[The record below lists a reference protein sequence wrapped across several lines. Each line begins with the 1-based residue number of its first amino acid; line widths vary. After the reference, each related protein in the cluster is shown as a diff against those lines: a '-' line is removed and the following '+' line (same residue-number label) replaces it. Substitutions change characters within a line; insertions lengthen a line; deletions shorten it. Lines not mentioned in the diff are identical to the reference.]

1 MGEGGPTSQSELV
14 PRIGTFLILLG
25 IFSLILFITSN
36 LAQQPQFDWLFVSLL
51 LLGIG
56 IFLRRRAAPSP
67 PAGRF
72 SIVRK
77 ILGGAKK
84 RNEKKGMK

>member
-1 MGEGGPTSQSELV
+1 MGDEGPPQRELV

-25 IFSLILFITSN
+25 IFSLIFFITSG
-36 LAQQPQFDWLFVSLL
+36 LAQQPDFDWLFVSLL

-56 IFLRRRAAPSP
+56 VFLRRRAAPAPS
-67 PAGRF
+67 AGRF

-77 ILGGAKK
+77 LTERTKK
-84 RNEKKGMK
+84 NKGKKG